1 MIAEQGCMS
10 ITGHNYYIIYYIII
24 YILWLCHCKQ
34 TIMKVTLL
42 LTTLVHDGIEGDSVG
57 DVHLEQV
64 HGLPVIIVQ
73 TAVPMLMASHISM
86 GTDVH

>member
-1 MIAEQGCMS
+1 MS
-10 ITGHNYYIIYYIII
+10 
-24 YILWLCHCKQ
+24 HCKQ

-64 HGLPVIIVQ
+64 HGLPLYSKLQ
-73 TAVPMLMASHISM
+73 SQC
-86 GTDVH
+86 